1 MIEQLLTKDLHSVLK
16 KILEKKYETVK
27 HKKIILPLDIIL
39 QKIEESKYVHRNFK
53 NAIKRKPN
61 RISIIGECK
70 RATPSKG
77 ILKENYQL
85 ENIATAYFNTGMIDA
100 LSVLTEEKFFDGD
113 IYHIVRV
120 RTAVPLPVL
129 RKDFIID
136 EYQIY
141 ESVYYGAD
149 AILLISSILTE
160 EELKRFYSLA
170 KSLSLEVM
178 FEVHTVD
185 DVNKI
190 LDLQPE
196 IVGINNRDLRNF
208 NIDIT
213 TTEKLRKFIP
223 SDVVVVSESG
233 IMSKKEFE
241 YVKNLDIDAVLIGTY
256 FMQSSD
262 VSHAVKSLVG
272 EE

>member
-1 MIEQLLTKDLHSVLK
+1 MTEQLLVKNLHSILK
-16 KILEKKYETVK
+16 KILQKKYETVE
-27 HKKIILPLDIIL
+27 HKKLILPVDIIL
-39 QKIEESKYVHRNFK
+39 QKIEASEYIHRNFK
-53 NAIKRKPN
+53 IAIKRKPN

-77 ILKENYQL
+77 ILRQDYQL
-85 ENIATAYFNTGMIDA
+85 ENIATAYFNTGVIDA
-100 LSVLTEEKFFDGD
+100 VSVLTEEKFFDGD

-120 RTAVPLPVL
+120 KTAVPLPVL
-129 RKDFIID
+129 RKDFIVD

-149 AILLISSILTE
+149 AILLIVSILTE
-160 EELKRFYSLA
+160 EKLKHFYNLA
-170 KSLSLEVM
+170 KRLSLEVI

-185 DVNKI
+185 DINKI

-196 IVGINNRDLRNF
+196 IIGINNRDLGNF

-223 SDVVVVSESG
+223 SGIVVVSESG

-241 YVKNLDIDAVLIGTY
+241 YLKNLDIDAVLIGTY
-256 FMQSSD
+256 FMQSTD
-262 VSHAVKSLVG
+262 ITHAVKSLV
-272 EE
+272 EQ